1 MSQGER
7 EQEDLARKVEDLLN
21 RLDRE
26 VKRRMEVETALQE
39 SENRL
44 LFLAR
49 TSGDALYQL
58 RYDSMT
64 YDYLSQGIEA
74 LTGYTPE
81 EINRISFASL
91 VQKIEPQGAGRTSRG
106 LIREKR
112 LAGETGEHK
121 ADYLVKTKS
130 GELRWVGDHS
140 FPWKDGTGKAIG
152 SVGILTDV
160 TERRQLINRLRQ
172 TQEELKRL
180 SLVDGLTGVANRR
193 HFDEVLEREW
203 RRAKR
208 DRKPLCLVMIDLDLF
223 KRYNDTHG
231 HLAGD
236 DCLKAVSGALRESL
250 RRPGDFVARY
260 GGEEFAVLLPGTGAG
275 AGRLVAESLRTAVQG
290 LEIPHQG
297 GPETGRVTISQGVA
311 ATDGGSPATPQ
322 ELISLADAALYRA
335 KELGRNRVAG
345 SGS

>member
-1 MSQGER
+1 MAPEDNRGKPQPNGIEELRVRLER
-7 EQEDLARKVEDLLN
+7 ETVRRKEA
-21 RLDRE
+21 E
-26 VKRRMEVETALQE
+26 AALQE

-64 YDYLSQGIEA
+64 YDYLSQGIEV

-81 EINRISFASL
+81 EINKISFASL

-152 SVGILTDV
+152 SVGILTDI
-160 TERRQLINRLRQ
+160 TERRQLINQLRQ

-193 HFDEVLEREW
+193 HFDELLDREW

-208 DRKPLCLVMIDLDLF
+208 EKKPLCLVMIDLDLF
-223 KRYNDTHG
+223 KRFNDTHG

-236 DCLKAVSGALRESL
+236 DCLKAVSQALDETL
-250 RRPGDFVARY
+250 KRPGDFVARY
-260 GGEEFAVLLPGTGAG
+260 GGEEFVALLPGTGLASG
-275 AGRLVAESLRTAVQG
+275 CLVAESLRAAVYG
-290 LEIPHQG
+290 LDLPHQG
-297 GPETGRVTISQGVA
+297 GNEPGRVTISLGVSS
-311 ATDGGSPATPQ
+311 TDTGEPATPQ
-322 ELISLADAALYRA
+322 ELINLADTALYQA
-335 KELGRNRVAG
+335 KEQGRNRVAG
-345 SGS
+345 SG